1 MRTSLQQLLAAI
13 PGEVVSDVVLPVS
26 EAVTN
31 AILCGFLR
39 IPHRSLMSP
48 CGRGRWLIGQ
58 LVDELCFAKARSE
71 TL

>member
-1 MRTSLQQLLAAI
+1 MRTSLQQLPVAI

-31 AILCGFLR
+31 AIVCGFLR
-39 IPHRSLMSP
+39 IPHRSPDEPL
-48 CGRGRWLIGQ
+48 RAWAVADRQ
-58 LVDELCFAKARSE
+58 LVDELCFVKARSG

>member
-1 MRTSLQQLLAAI
+1 LQQLPAAI

-31 AILCGFLR
+31 AIRCGFLR
-39 IPHRSLMSP
+39 IPHRSPDEP

-58 LVDELCFAKARSE
+58 LVDELCFVKARSE